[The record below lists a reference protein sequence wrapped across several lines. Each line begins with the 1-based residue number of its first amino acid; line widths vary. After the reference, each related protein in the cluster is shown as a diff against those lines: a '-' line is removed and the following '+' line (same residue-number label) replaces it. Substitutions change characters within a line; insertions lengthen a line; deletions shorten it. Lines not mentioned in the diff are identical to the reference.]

1 MKTIK
6 SVLQG
11 DWDRC
16 FFPNCQNPPT
26 QVHHV
31 MHGNSANKRKAE
43 EDGLLIH
50 VCATCHD
57 MIHFDRDASGR
68 TDRSLKRLAQIKWE
82 ESWKARNTVQ
92 VTLKSVKEVDDYVT
106 DLNRRAREAW
116 LKKYGRNYL

>member
-6 SVLQG
+6 STLQT

-57 MIHFDRDASGR
+57 MIHFDKEASGR

-82 ESWKARNTVQ
+82 ENWKARNTVQ

>member
-6 SVLQG
+6 STLQT

-50 VCATCHD
+50 VCAKCHEA
-57 MIHFDRDASGR
+57 IHFDKESSGR
-68 TDRSLKRLAQIKWE
+68 MDRSLKRLAQIKWE
-82 ESWKARNTVQ
+82 EDWKTRNTFH
-92 VTLKSVKEVDDYVT
+92 VTLRSVKEVEDYVAE
-106 DLNRRAREAW
+106 LNRRAREAW
-116 LKKYGRNYL
+116 MKRYGRNYL